1 MMAVS
6 NPVTLFYTADGRE
19 LRPAGGLVGIFTQ
32 SGATRGP
39 EVSTAV
45 APRLIWCV
53 QAADGTV

>member
-45 APRLIWCV
+45 APRL
-53 QAADGTV
+53 